1 MSADHARPETPVLE
15 VLRRDSQKILKGV
28 LTGDQEKDRRN
39 VATLLATIN
48 AVNSSLDDS
57 EVTRTLVDMIVSL
70 TEADRGLL
78 LLRDAEGELA
88 VSVGRARNLGDLE
101 GEVLYSKSIT
111 GKVFSSGRSVCIVD
125 SLSGEYDRVGQSVHE
140 LQLRTIMCAPLFM
153 AEEIIGVM
161 YVDSRLA
168 REGFTGA
175 DLTVFEALCKQTAIS
190 LTNIR
195 LKRNTIRA
203 EASNEAK
210 SLFLANMSHEIRTP
224 MNAVVGI
231 TSLLLEEDL
240 SPQQR
245 ELAEIIKSSADSLM
259 TIIGDILDFSKIESG
274 HVDMVSV
281 DFDLRLVL
289 EEVTDLLALRALEK
303 GLELVCPVELD
314 VPVLIRGDAG
324 RLRQILTNLAANAVK
339 FTTAGEVSIWVS
351 CDEQDEDQA
360 TLRFVITDTGVGIPS
375 DQLEAIFGTF
385 TQVDPSRSR
394 KYGGAGLGLPIA
406 KQLVELMGGE
416 IAAKSVE
423 GQGSSFWFTLPLHK
437 QPKRAR
443 PAEPPLRK
451 LQQQRVLVVDD
462 SVMNRVWLITLLEAW
477 GCRCEDAQDP
487 NQAQIQLLE
496 AVEAQDPFGLVV
508 LNLLWA
514 GTDGVTVASTIK
526 KDDRLESPDF
536 VILVPVDRISEYAR
550 LEANGFAT
558 CITKPV
564 KRSRLY
570 EGLAAL
576 YGEERGLTGEYA
588 SLAQAVSDPTRGG
601 KVKILVAE
609 DNLPNQVVA
618 VGMLRNLGFQVA
630 VVGNGVEVLE
640 LLKKETFDLVLMD
653 VQMPELD
660 GYQTTR
666 AIRSPASDFHDP
678 AIPVIAMTAHAL
690 EGDRETC
697 LASGMNDYIAKP
709 MEPESLLETIE
720 RWLPTEE

>member
-1 MSADHARPETPVLE
+1 MSTERAKPQTPVFE
-15 VLRRDSQKILKGV
+15 ILRRDSQKILKGV
-28 LTGDQEKDRRN
+28 LTGNREKDRRN

-48 AVNSSLDDS
+48 AVNSTLDDT

-78 LLRDAEGELA
+78 LLRDSEGALE
-88 VSVGRARNLGDLE
+88 VSVGRARDVSDLE
-101 GEVLYSKSIT
+101 GEVRYSKSVT
-111 GKVFSSGRSVCIVD
+111 TKVFSSGRSVCIVD
-125 SLSGEYDRVGQSVHE
+125 SLSGEYDRVGESVHE

-153 AEEIIGVM
+153 ADEIIGVM

-231 TSLLLEEDL
+231 TSLLLDEDL

-245 ELAEIIKSSADSLM
+245 ELAEIVKSSADSLM
-259 TIIGDILDFSKIESG
+259 SIIDDILDFSKIESG

-281 DFDLRLVL
+281 DFDLHNVL

-314 VPVLIRGDAG
+314 VPVLMRGDAG

-339 FTTAGEVSIWVS
+339 FTSKGEISIWVS
-351 CDEQDEDQA
+351 CDEQDEERA
-360 TLRFVITDTGVGIPS
+360 TLRFVVTDTGIGIPS
-375 DQLEAIFGTF
+375 DQLQAIFGTF
-385 TQVDPSRSR
+385 TQVDPSRTR
-394 KYGGAGLGLPIA
+394 KFGGAGLGLPIA
-406 KQLVELMGGE
+406 KQLVELMDGE

-423 GQGSSFWFTLPLHK
+423 GQGSSFWFTVPLDK
-437 QPKRAR
+437 QPPRLH
-443 PAEPPLRK
+443 PVEPPLKK
-451 LQQQRVLVVDD
+451 LQQRRVLVVDD
-462 SVMNRVWLITLLEAW
+462 SVMNRVWMTSLLEAW
-477 GCRCEDAQDP
+477 GCRCEDAHDP
-487 NQAQIQLLE
+487 DQALTKLRQAAE
-496 AVEAQDPFGLVV
+496 SSDPFGLVV
-508 LNLLWA
+508 LNLMWA
-514 GTDGVTVASTIK
+514 GTDGVTVASRIK
-526 KDDRLESPDF
+526 KDDGLGSPDF
-536 VILVPVDRISEYAR
+536 VILVPVDRISEFAR
-550 LEANGFAT
+550 LESSGFAT

-564 KRSRLY
+564 KRSRLH
-570 EGLAAL
+570 EGLATL
-576 YGEERGLTGEYA
+576 YAEDQGLTGEYA
-588 SLAQAVSDPTRGG
+588 AVAQAVSDPTRGG

-618 VGMLRNLGFQVA
+618 VGILRNLGFQAAVA
-630 VVGNGVEVLE
+630 DNGVEVLE
-640 LLKKETFDLVLMD
+640 ILKREKFDLVLMD

-678 AIPVIAMTAHAL
+678 AMPVIAMTAHAM
-690 EGDRETC
+690 EGDREKC

-709 MEPESLLETIE
+709 MEPEILLATIE
-720 RWLPTEE
+720 RWLPTEQ